1 MKTGKALFGALLA
14 GIAASAILF
23 SCNDDEVAIDPAK
36 QAQDISE
43 YITGLSYDPNEILD
57 VQNIAGGSLKKALDT
72 TTNPSMVN
80 NNLTVCTEV
89 KYNLKQNA
97 EQVAIIRPTN
107 GVIWPGA
114 LVKVNA
120 GLLNGMPEPVTLKQ
134 AATTL
139 RVDLPGL
146 GAKGTVTVAQP
157 SNSNTQ
163 TSIDEV
169 LDWWN
174 NNQYVEGYVNPS
186 NSSYNA
192 ATSFSSEQLAL
203 DMGLN
208 VKWASGS
215 VSTQFSQTS
224 SSSQKVAM
232 MTFKQVFYT
241 VTMDTPPQ
249 PGAVFDPSVNLSTV
263 KSTFSNATPP
273 GYVHSVSYGRII
285 MFRMVTTESAT
296 ATEVEGAMKYSTG
309 VTNASATLEAKYKSI
324 LQNSTIEVVT
334 IGGDA
339 EAASEAVTAQNFGD
353 LKPILTGKNAVYSK
367 NNPGVPIA
375 YTVKFLMDNK
385 VAKMGY
391 TTDYTATECTVSKL
405 GRIRVKC
412 SGWYVMRFTVDY
424 KTWDNV
430 PQHYYSGDITAGNY
444 KICEVPGG
452 STDIRVHAYTV
463 SCATIFDKAYS
474 APVDKCFVTT
484 DTVCFPDYSEVD
496 CGF

>member
-1 MKTGKALFGALLA
+1 MLFILYIKT
-14 GIAASAILF
+14 
-23 SCNDDEVAIDPAK
+23 
-36 QAQDISE
+36 
-43 YITGLSYDPNEILD
+43 LSYNPNEILD
-57 VQNIAGGSLKKALDT
+57 VQNISGGSLKTALDT
-72 TTNPSMVN
+72 TTNNTMVN
-80 NNLTVCTEV
+80 NNLTVCTDV
-89 KYNLKQNA
+89 KYNLQQNA

-114 LVKVNA
+114 LVKVNE

-134 AATTL
+134 SPTTL

-146 GAKGTVTVAQP
+146 GSKGTITVANP

-163 TSIDEV
+163 TAIDDV
-169 LDWWN
+169 LDYWN
-174 NNQYVEGYVNPS
+174 NNQYVDGYVNPS
-186 NSSYNA
+186 NSSYHS
-192 ATSFSSEQLAL
+192 ATSFSSQQLAIDL
-203 DMGLN
+203 GLN

-215 VSTQFSQTS
+215 VSTQFSHTS

-241 VTMDTPPQ
+241 VTFDTPSQ
-249 PGAVFDPSVNLSTV
+249 PGAVFDPSVNLNTV
-263 KSTFSNATPP
+263 KATFSNATPP

-285 MFRMVTTESAT
+285 MFRLVTTESAT
-296 ATEVEGAMKYSTG
+296 ASEVEGAMKYSTG
-309 VTNASATLEAKYKSI
+309 VTTASATLEAKYKSI
-324 LQNSTIEVVT
+324 LQHSTIEVVT
-334 IGGDA
+334 IGGNA
-339 EAASEAVTAQNFGD
+339 EVASKAVTAQNFGD
-353 LKPILTGKNAVYSK
+353 LQPILTGENAVYKK

-391 TTDYTATECTVSKL
+391 TTDYTARECSISKM

-430 PQHYYSGDITAGNY
+430 AQHYYSGDITAGNY

-452 STDIRVHAYTV
+452 SKDIRVHAYTV
-463 SCATIFDKAYS
+463 SCATIFDKAYP
-474 APVDKCFVTT
+474 APVDKCFVAT
-484 DTVCFPDYSEVD
+484 DTVCFPDYNEVTCD
-496 CGF
+496 F

>member
-1 MKTGKALFGALLA
+1 MKTGKVLFSALLA
-14 GIAASAILF
+14 GIVTSALIF
-23 SCNDDEVAIDPAK
+23 SCNDDEVGIDPAK
-36 QAQDISE
+36 QAQEISE
-43 YITGLSYDPNEILD
+43 YIKTLSYNPNEILD
-57 VQNIAGGSLKKALDT
+57 VQNISGGSLKTALDT
-72 TTNPSMVN
+72 TTNPSMVS

-89 KYNLKQNA
+89 KYNLQQNA

-134 AATTL
+134 APTTL

-146 GAKGTVTVAQP
+146 GAKGTVTVDEP

-163 TSIDEV
+163 TAIDEV

-174 NNQYVEGYVNPS
+174 NNQYVDGYVNPS

-192 ATSFSSEQLAL
+192 ATSFSSEQLAIDL
-203 DMGLN
+203 GLN
-208 VKWASGS
+208 VKWAGGS
-215 VSTQFSQTS
+215 VSTQFSHTS

-249 PGAVFDPSVNLSTV
+249 PGAVFDPTVNINTV

-285 MFRMVTTESAT
+285 MFRMITTESAT

-309 VTNASATLEAKYKSI
+309 FTTASASLEAKYKSI

-334 IGGDA
+334 IGGNA
-339 EAASEAVTAQNFGD
+339 EVASEAVTAQNFGD
-353 LKPILTGKNAVYSK
+353 LQPILIGKNAVYSK
-367 NNPGVPIA
+367 DNPGVPIA
-375 YTVKFLMDNK
+375 YTVKFLMDNR

-391 TTDYTATECTVSKL
+391 TTDYTATECTISKL
-405 GRIRVKC
+405 GRIKVKC
-412 SGWYVMRFTVDY
+412 SGAYVLRFTVTY

-430 PQHYYSGDITAGNY
+430 AKSYYSGDITVGNY
-444 KICEVPGG
+444 KLCEVPGG
-452 STDIRVHAYTV
+452 SKDIKVHAYTV
-463 SCATIFDKAYS
+463 SCATVFDKAYS
-474 APVDKCFVTT
+474 VPVDACFVTGG
-484 DTVCFPDYSEVD
+484 TVCFPNYNQVNCD
-496 CGF
+496 F

>member
-1 MKTGKALFGALLA
+1 MKRGKAFLGLLVA
-14 GIAASAILF
+14 GIVISVAIF
-23 SCNDDEVAIDPAK
+23 SCNEDEGLDPAQ
-36 QAQDISE
+36 QAQDISA
-43 YITGLSYDPNEILD
+43 YIKGLSYDPNEILD
-57 VQNIAGGSLKKALDT
+57 VQNISGGSLKTSLDT
-72 TTNPSMVN
+72 SINNAMVN

-89 KYNLKQNA
+89 QYNLKQNA

-107 GVIWPGA
+107 GIIWPGA
-114 LVKVNA
+114 LVKVNE

-134 AATTL
+134 APTTL

-146 GAKGTVTVAQP
+146 GEKGTVIVKAP

-163 TSIDEV
+163 TAIDEV

-174 NNQYVEGYVNPS
+174 NNQYVDGYVNAS

-192 ATSFSSEQLAL
+192 TTSFSSEQLAL
-203 DMGLN
+203 DLGLN
-208 VKWASGS
+208 VKWAGGE

-241 VTMDTPPQ
+241 VTFDTPSQ
-249 PGAVFDPSVNLSTV
+249 PGAVFDPSVNLNTV
-263 KSTFSNATPP
+263 KATFSNATPP

-285 MFRMVTTESAT
+285 MFRMITTESAT

-309 VTNASATLEAKYKSI
+309 VTNASASLEAKYKSI
-324 LQNSTIEVVT
+324 LQNSSIEVVT
-334 IGGDA
+334 IGGNA
-339 EAASEAVTAQNFGD
+339 EVASEAVTAQNFGD
-353 LKPILTGKNAVYSK
+353 LQPILTGQNAVYSK
-367 NNPGVPIA
+367 SNPGVPIA

-391 TTDYTATECTVSKL
+391 TTDYTATECFISKL
-405 GRIRVKC
+405 GRIKIKC

-424 KTWDNV
+424 KTWNNEAK
-430 PQHYYSGDITAGNY
+430 HYYSGDITAGNY

-452 STDIRVHAYTV
+452 STDIKVHCYTV
-463 SCATIFDKAYS
+463 SCATVFDKAYS
-474 APVDKCFVTT
+474 TPVDKCFVA
-484 DTVCFPDYSEVD
+484 DGTVCFPGYDEVTCD
-496 CGF
+496 F